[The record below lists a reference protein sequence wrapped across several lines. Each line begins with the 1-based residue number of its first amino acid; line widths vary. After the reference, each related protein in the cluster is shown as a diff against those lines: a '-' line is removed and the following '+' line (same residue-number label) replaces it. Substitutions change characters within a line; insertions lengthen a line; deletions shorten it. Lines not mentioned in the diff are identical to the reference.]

1 MGTIAGKRCGVG
13 AHLSRANVEQD
24 RRREGDTF
32 RNELAYS
39 LYHGLSKGNVNFS
52 PEWKPRLGNP
62 GSRLVMAL
70 TCHMI
75 LGKSPHFLEAQGSM
89 LSYVQWIS

>member
-1 MGTIAGKRCGVG
+1 MQEKGVGVG
-13 AHLSRANVEQD
+13 ACLNRANVEQD
-24 RRREGDTF
+24 RRGEGDTF

-39 LYHGLSKGNVNFS
+39 LYHGLSKGKVNFS

-62 GSRLVMAL
+62 GSSLVMTL

-75 LGKSPHFLEAQGSM
+75 LGKSPYFLEAQGSM
-89 LSYVQWIS
+89 LSYVQ